1 MKRIIP
7 IILAIALAGCSTAQF
22 QTNLTKVNTFANTY
36 GPIVGKDLL
45 MIANILVQAECSP
58 GLAAGSTVA
67 GNVLSIIA
75 PHSSSVS
82 TVTNILNTNV
92 QVAAQL
98 CPFIVALK
106 ASVGTVPAGTP
117 SQVIPANP

>member
-75 PHSSSVS
+75 PNSSSVS
-82 TVTNILNTNV
+82 KVTNILNTNI

>member
-75 PHSSSVS
+75 PNSSSVS
-82 TVTNILNTNV
+82 KVTNILNTNV